1 MPALVPIHQ
10 ACFTGKCAY
19 KAYALVLVE
28 VATLH
33 RHSGHGCT
41 NWAICLGVL
50 ICSMFCIYSL
60 LSFSP
65 CLPGREAEAAGGLP
79 PHIKPHGVIP
89 WVLPPDIG
97 QSRLGSRRP
106 PSGHL

>member
-41 NWAICLGVL
+41 FPGLANRSFALASL
-50 ICSMFCIYSL
+50 FCIYSL
-60 LSFSP
+60 LSFSL
-65 CLPGREAEAAGGLP
+65 CLPEREGARGGITPRAGP
-79 PHIKPHGVIP
+79 M
-89 WVLPPDIG
+89 
-97 QSRLGSRRP
+97 
-106 PSGHL
+106 